1 MHLRLSA
8 REIDENRLLPDL
20 TTHQSSPS
28 IIDAS
33 HQSTQKAK
41 TINGSGPSVNS
52 SPTIPEMDATSTM
65 DGMSPLA
72 LITQGNGAVTLVGW
86 HGLQGSRWLLARLPM
101 SSKTRPR
108 LTRLECAEIKSG
120 SLSFICHHEAHV
132 SLRHVSSCLSTMR
145 SRMGTR
151 DNQVIHAQ

>member
-52 SPTIPEMDATSTM
+52 SPTIPEMGATSTM
-65 DGMSPLA
+65 D
-72 LITQGNGAVTLVGW
+72 
-86 HGLQGSRWLLARLPM
+86 
-101 SSKTRPR
+101 
-108 LTRLECAEIKSG
+108 G

-145 SRMGTR
+145 SSMGTR